1 MGMYSLGLIP
11 GYLDLSR
18 GHRLLHSMALRG
30 QDQVSQENQIDVVQL
45 FTTSPQKS
53 YIIFI
58 VVTILPRF
66 KVSESRY

>member
-11 GYLDLSR
+11 GYLDLSH

-58 VVTILPRF
+58 VVTILHRF